1 MPSTHAHKVFG
12 DRVAAGYPAPLRALA
27 EQHRALFYIG
37 LHGPDILFYYKPLFV
52 NPVNSVGFGQHS
64 KPAADFFGPAA
75 ERVRSTPAEEQGPM
89 RAYLLGF
96 LCHFALDSACHGYI
110 EHKIA
115 VSGVPHTEIE
125 GEFDR
130 SLLVEAGRDP
140 LREDLAA
147 HIIPSAEAGAVI
159 APFFPGVTPEQVE
172 RSLRSMR
179 FYNRLLVA
187 PGGPKRALVNAVLK
201 VTGNY
206 KEMHGMLL
214 NRQPNPACEDSSLRL
229 KKLMDRAVGECL
241 RLTEAYWPC
250 LEGESPLPREMERTF
265 GPGADWREIPVLP
278 VKEELVYEV

>member
-1 MPSTHAHKVFG
+1 MPSTYAHKHFG
-12 DRVAAGYPAPLRALA
+12 DKILRRDPPALKGLTPAQK
-27 EQHRALFYIG
+27 ELFFIG
-37 LHGPDILFYYKPLFV
+37 LHGPDILFYYKALTV
-52 NPVNSVGFGQHS
+52 NRVNAVGFGQHE
-64 KPAADFFGPAA
+64 KPAAEFFGPAA
-75 ERVRSTPAEEQGPM
+75 ALVRTMPVEDRGLS
-89 RAYLLGF
+89 RAYLMGF

-147 HIIPSAEAGAVI
+147 HITPSAEASAVI

-187 PGGPKRALVNAVLK
+187 PGGPKRALVNGVLK

>member
-1 MPSTHAHKVFG
+1 M
-12 DRVAAGYPAPLRALA
+12 
-27 EQHRALFYIG
+27 
-37 LHGPDILFYYKPLFV
+37 
-52 NPVNSVGFGQHS
+52 
-64 KPAADFFGPAA
+64 
-75 ERVRSTPAEEQGPM
+75 
-89 RAYLLGF
+89 
-96 LCHFALDSACHGYI
+96 
-110 EHKIA
+110 
-115 VSGVPHTEIE
+115 
-125 GEFDR
+125 
-130 SLLVEAGRDP
+130 EAGRDP

-147 HIIPSAEAGAVI
+147 HITPSAEASAVI

>member
-1 MPSTHAHKVFG
+1 MPSTYAHKHFG
-12 DRVAAGYPAPLRALA
+12 DRILRRDPPALKGLTPAQK
-27 EQHRALFYIG
+27 ELFFIG
-37 LHGPDILFYYKPLFV
+37 LHGPDILFYYKALTV
-52 NPVNSVGFGQHS
+52 NRVNAVGFGQHE
-64 KPAADFFGPAA
+64 KPAAEFFGPAA
-75 ERVRSTPAEEQGPM
+75 ALVRTMPVEDRGLS
-89 RAYLLGF
+89 RAYLMGF

-110 EHKIA
+110 EQKIH
-115 VSGVPHTEIE
+115 VSGVTHTEIE

-147 HIIPSAEAGAVI
+147 HIAPSAEAGAVI

-250 LEGESPLPREMERTF
+250 LEGESPLPREMDRTF